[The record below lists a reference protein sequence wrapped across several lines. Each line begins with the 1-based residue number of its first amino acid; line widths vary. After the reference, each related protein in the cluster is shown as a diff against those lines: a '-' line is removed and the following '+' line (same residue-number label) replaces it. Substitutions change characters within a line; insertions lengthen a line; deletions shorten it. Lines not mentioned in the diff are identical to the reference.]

1 MQLACTNSHLA
12 LRRFFADVHDVVLE
26 DEQIRGAFSRQT
38 HHILVVVLDPASHY
52 FAVRKLDAYGL
63 LLFAQ
68 LFQVSGFL
76 KCLVRRWSLS
86 ATANSTRSI
95 GIERHVGHFT
105 LRSSQEWNAAR
116 TGCGKTQ
123 SREVRS

>member
-1 MQLACTNSHLA
+1 MHPACKISLLA

-86 ATANSTRSI
+86 APPNCSRSI
-95 GIERHVGHFT
+95 GIERDVAHST
-105 LRSSQEWNAAR
+105 L
-116 TGCGKTQ
+116 GCIRGP
-123 SREVRS
+123 